1 VSISKAIWL
10 LQVSLLLY
18 PVLLEAHEASSANVK
33 TAVEVHS
40 SNKAASNKSHSPQ
53 GDGVGADHRKAIE
66 AHIRRSDQQIRLL
79 LRSASMSNIDDVLHS
94 MDAIRQGDEACVQH
108 IEHCRNLDAS
118 PNTAD
123 VSRPLP
129 PFDSDAKL

>member
-1 VSISKAIWL
+1 MSISKAIWL

-18 PVLLEAHEASSANVK
+18 PVLLEAHEASSASVK

-40 SNKAASNKSHSPQ
+40 SNKSHSPQ
-53 GDGVGADHRKAIE
+53 GDDVGADHRKAVE

-79 LRSASMSNIDDVLHS
+79 MRSASMSNIDDVLHS